1 MPSTVNLVFSDAG
14 TATKGD
20 AEDGTSD
27 FKVSGETVT
36 IPAGQQ
42 SATVTLTGLQ
52 DDNEEAIEN
61 ILISLALP
69 ESPTVALGSNTSLD
83 IKIKDDEEPVVT
95 FEASSNSISENGGEV
110 ILTANLSNAKLDP
123 TVVSLA
129 LEGTATALEDYNVSS
144 IYKYSSFVGKADEPG
159 SRNGL
164 GEAARFN
171 QPTFLAKYM
180 EGTTLL
186 SDRVA
191 NTINLI
197 DPSGEVR
204 TVIGKAYQCGGDTG
218 DVEEVRICDP
228 MQIAVDSATGNI
240 FWHAYRSIYGYNA
253 SDDQVS
259 VIYDGQNDNSIS
271 GIGGIA
277 FMNGAIYFTDR
288 ERHTLNKLTFNGSS
302 FDLSQVAGVINSS
315 KSNWDNVPRNFDEP
329 AFHQPSYIT
338 PDPVNNRLIINTGYF
353 EWNWDQLGR
362 MYVVYFDTSTV
373 TEMTEL
379 REMVTA
385 AGNGYWPEFG
395 QPTFDS
401 FGSLYVPVTNFDA
414 IIKVEF
420 SDDGSFAGIS
430 RTINDDKLSFPVSVE
445 INNRA

>member
-1 MPSTVNLVFSDAG
+1 
-14 TATKGD
+14 
-20 AEDGTSD
+20 
-27 FKVSGETVT
+27 
-36 IPAGQQ
+36 
-42 SATVTLTGLQ
+42 
-52 DDNEEAIEN
+52 
-61 ILISLALP
+61 
-69 ESPTVALGSNTSLD
+69 
-83 IKIKDDEEPVVT
+83 
-95 FEASSNSISENGGEV
+95 
-110 ILTANLSNAKLDP
+110 
-123 TVVSLA
+123 
-129 LEGTATALEDYNVSS
+129 
-144 IYKYSSFVGKADEPG
+144 
-159 SRNGL
+159 
-164 GEAARFN
+164 
-171 QPTFLAKYM
+171 
-180 EGTTLL
+180 
-186 SDRVA
+186 
-191 NTINLI
+191 
-197 DPSGEVR
+197 
-204 TVIGKAYQCGGDTG
+204 
-218 DVEEVRICDP
+218 

-259 VIYDGQNDNSIS
+259 IIYDGQNDNSIS

-362 MYVVYFDTSTV
+362 MYVVDFDTSTV

-401 FGSLYVPVTNFDA
+401 FGSLYVPVTNFDV
-414 IIKVEF
+414 IMKVEF

-445 INNRA
+445 INNGALYVANTRSYTVDKISLGATIEIPAMSVTNNITLSAFKDPLFEEDELMDVNVASLTNATSADAEVADVTIVESTRLTLVGDAPFEGVENGKVSWGDYDKDGDMDLALMGSASTGTITNVYKNNNGVFENTNQNFTKFIGGDIEFVDVNQDGWLDVAVGGFAEGNIRKSELYINQEGAFFELMEDYQVRGLSQVDME